1 LVRGAG
7 QWKRI
12 DLRAIA
18 APPIGNTACLDRTV
32 NRSPPV
38 TSAQREGERAGM
50 SDDGAQE
57 HQQRLFGVE
66 IGVEKIAHDV
76 VLFVC
81 RCPSDIGAG
90 PKWKQAIGGQ
100 AEMRNERGALENPR
114 KTVMVA
120 VRASR
125 TGCRLT

>member
-1 LVRGAG
+1 LIGA
-7 QWKRI
+7 
-12 DLRAIA
+12 LTAI
-18 APPIGNTACLDRTV
+18 
-32 NRSPPV
+32 
-38 TSAQREGERAGM
+38 SAQRESERTGM

-57 HQQRLFGVE
+57 HQQGLFGVE
-66 IGVEKIAHDV
+66 IGVEKIAHRLV
-76 VLFVC
+76 PFVRRC
-81 RCPSDIGAG
+81 RNDIGAG

-100 AEMRNERGALENPR
+100 AEMRNEGGALEMPR